1 MGVYAQVAGAVIG
14 LAGARQAKA
23 ASEMEARAYE
33 EQAEMAS
40 IQARQQE
47 EERNTQLRKQLAS
60 LGTSMSA
67 QGIALGTSASV
78 ATLAGQEKKIAKKD
92 ISSIKLMGMSNR
104 RKFQISAA
112 GSRAAGK
119 AQMTKAFGQTAI
131 AIGGATNNDGTFKPG
146 N

>member
-1 MGVYAQVAGAVIG
+1 MGVGVALQAAGLVVG

-33 EQAEMAS
+33 EQAQMAS

-47 EERNTQLRKQLAS
+47 EERRTQLRKQLAS

-67 QGIALGTSASV
+67 QGVALSPNQGSV
-78 ATLAGQEKKIAKKD
+78 GAIKKAEIDIAKKD

-104 RKFQISAA
+104 RKYEISAA
-112 GSRAAGK
+112 GSRASGRATMTTALGK
-119 AQMTKAFGQTAI
+119 AAGQAYSI
-131 AIGGATNNDGTFKPG
+131 NKGVG
-146 N
+146 

>member
-1 MGVYAQVAGAVIG
+1 MGVEMQIIGAIVG
-14 LAGARQAKA
+14 LAGASQAKA

-33 EQAEMAS
+33 EQAKMAD

-47 EERNTQLRKQLAS
+47 EERNTLLRKQLAS

-67 QGIALGTSASV
+67 QGIALGTSQSV
-78 ATLAGQEKKIAKKD
+78 SALAGQEKALAKKD
-92 ISSIKLMGMSNR
+92 INSIKLMGMSNR

-119 AQMTKAFGQTAI
+119 AQFTTAMGST
-131 AIGGATNNDGTFKPG
+131 AMSLG
-146 N
+146 NTMQPVGKGR

>member
-1 MGVYAQVAGAVIG
+1 MGVEMQIVGALVG

-33 EQAEMAS
+33 EQAKMAD

-47 EERNTQLRKQLAS
+47 EERNTLLRKQLAS

-67 QGIALGTSASV
+67 QGIALGTSQSV
-78 ATLAGQEKKIAKKD
+78 SALAGEEKRLAKKD
-92 ISSIKLMGMSNR
+92 IDSIKLMGMSNR

-119 AQMTKAFGQTAI
+119 AQFTA
-131 AIGGATNNDGTFKPG
+131 ALGSTAMSLGKTMQPVGKK
-146 N
+146 

>member
-67 QGIALGTSASV
+67 QGITLGTSASV

-92 ISSIKLMGMSNR
+92 ISSIKLMGMANR
-104 RKFQISAA
+104 RKFQI
-112 GSRAAGK
+112 RAAWSRGEGK
-119 AQMTKAFGQTAI
+119 GKMTAAIWQAVMGVGQATDGFK
-131 AIGGATNNDGTFKPG
+131 IGGK
-146 N
+146 